1 MTPCIR
7 RDFVVLKKDKGN
19 LVKLRLLSVSS
30 IVLIIGGTQRATPA
44 GIVEYER
51 GKAIE
56 HKYSLGDIILLHIF
70 LVRKV

>member
-1 MTPCIR
+1 M
-7 RDFVVLKKDKGN
+7 
-19 LVKLRLLSVSS
+19 KLRLLSVSS